1 MPRRTINLLTALLL
15 VGFAASAQSVLTLDQ
30 AIASALEHNH
40 DLYISALD
48 AEQAENSATYGNAGM
63 LPNVTASAAANYSN
77 QNSNLEFATGQTQ
90 DVAGAESLSQNASLG
105 VSQVLFAGGRI
116 QRSYALLQ
124 KGAEV
129 ADLAQRQLLE
139 GTIAQVWSQY
149 LAIDLLQRSVATAEQ
164 SVAISKE
171 RYDKAKLTNSLGGSN
186 STDLLAAEVDLN
198 RDQID
203 LMDLR
208 TQLEQARNSFA
219 TFVGLEDDSFEVTQD
234 GISALRFGASEAQ
247 ALDQMMQSN
256 SALLLAQT
264 SLETALLQEKLQ
276 QATLFPSISANA
288 SYSYSESA
296 AEAGFLTNSQQTG
309 INAGVSLQYNLFSGF
324 QSRTQRQNA
333 KIDALKAE
341 RRLAQTKENLEN
353 TVKNALRVYDNAKAV
368 ATLEQ
373 TNALVAKQRFDK
385 MEELYSLGK
394 ASSLELRQ
402 AQLAWLAAENG
413 KYSAQ
418 FRAMNAEI
426 ALYQLM
432 GAIGSDGSVNP

>member
-1 MPRRTINLLTALLL
+1 MPRRTINLLCALLL
-15 VGFAASAQSVLTLDQ
+15 CAFAASAQRVLTLDQ
-30 AIASALEHNH
+30 ALASALEHNH
-40 DLYISALD
+40 DLFISGLD
-48 AEQAENSATYGNAGM
+48 KEQAEHSATYGNAGM
-63 LPNVTASAAANYSN
+63 LPSVTASAGANYSN

-124 KGAEV
+124 QGVQAANLVE
-129 ADLAQRQLLE
+129 RQLLE
-139 GTIAQVWSQY
+139 STLAQVWSQY
-149 LAIDLLQRSVATAEQ
+149 LSVDLLQRSVATAEQ
-164 SVAISKE
+164 SVAISSE
-171 RYDKAKLTNSLGGSN
+171 RYDKAKLTHELGGSN

-198 RDQID
+198 RDRID
-203 LMDLR
+203 LMDLK
-208 TQLEQARNSFA
+208 TQLESAKNNLA
-219 TFVGLEDDSFEVTQD
+219 TFIGLDEDDFSVTQD
-234 GISALRFGASEAQ
+234 GISALTFGTSEAQ

-276 QATLFPSISANA
+276 QATLFPSISASA
-288 SYSYSESA
+288 SYSYSESS
-296 AEAGFLTNSQQTG
+296 AEAGFLTNSQQSG
-309 INAGVSLQYNLFSGF
+309 LNAGVSLQYNLFSGF

-341 RRLAQTKENLEN
+341 RRLEQTKENLEN
-353 TVKNALRVYDNAKAV
+353 TVKNALRVYDNAKSIAD
-368 ATLEQ
+368 LEQ
-373 TNALVAKQRFDK
+373 TNALVAKQRFDT
-385 MEELYSLGK
+385 MNELYGLGK
-394 ASSLELRQ
+394 VSSLELRQ

-432 GAIGSDGSVNP
+432 GTLGANASENP